1 MVLKHCLPDSV
12 APSSVGVA
20 EEGGLNLF
28 KWGQPQ
34 TTNPNAWRAG
44 DRMLY
49 LPDQGT
55 PKLNWEQ
62 NAGRLRSEMGQ
73 GKPIFASYIDSVS
86 GQQIPTGGFL
96 RAERYLLES
105 RG

>member
-1 MVLKHCLPDSV
+1 
-12 APSSVGVA
+12 
-20 EEGGLNLF
+20 LF

-34 TTNPNAWRAG
+34 TKARGWQTG

-49 LPDQGT
+49 LRDQGT
-55 PKLNWEQ
+55 PKLNWQQ

-73 GKPIFASYIDSVS
+73 GKPIFDTHIDPAT

-105 RG
+105 RGWRFDPQTGAYHPPGG